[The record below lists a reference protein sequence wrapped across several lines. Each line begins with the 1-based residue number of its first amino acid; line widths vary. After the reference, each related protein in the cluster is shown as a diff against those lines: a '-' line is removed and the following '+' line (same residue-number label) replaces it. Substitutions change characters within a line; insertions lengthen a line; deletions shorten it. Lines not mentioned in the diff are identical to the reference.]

1 MNTYTLDRYE
11 GMNAILIE
19 TERVGNKLM
28 VFKERLIEFAQPG
41 DILAID
47 FDHLGN
53 LRHVEIV
60 RKQREHK
67 NEPDL
72 EGV

>member
-11 GMNAILIE
+11 GTHAILIE
-19 TERVGNKLM
+19 TDRLENKLM

-41 DILAID
+41 DIIAID
-47 FDHLGN
+47 FDHMGN
-53 LRHVEIV
+53 LRHVEV
-60 RKQREHK
+60 VVKHSD
-67 NEPDL
+67 EPLSDL